1 MKQEYTIQ
9 NFTSSSFSI
18 VYDER
23 EKILIFDDGMNQQD
37 QLLNFILLLTL
48 INSILNIYSIFS
60 GKLNFHL
67 MIWSIL
73 GFTSAGLLIF
83 KFFKKT
89 ARKKINTSDILRL
102 KEANIIGRKFFSLKL
117 RNGMSRN
124 LIHLKNSSEIQD
136 LKQFLNQLNIE
147 TD

>member
-1 MKQEYTIQ
+1 MKQECTIP

-37 QLLNFILLLTL
+37 QMLNFILLLTL

-60 GKLNFHL
+60 GELNFHL

-83 KFFKKT
+83 KFLKKT

-102 KEANIIGRKFFSLKL
+102 KEANMIGRKFFSLKL
-117 RNGMSRN
+117 RNGRSRN
-124 LIHLKNSSEIQD
+124 LVHLKNSSEIQD
-136 LKQFLNQLNIE
+136 LKNFLSQLSIQ

>member
-1 MKQEYTIQ
+1 MKQEYTIP

-23 EKILIFDDGMNQQD
+23 EKILIIDDGMNQQD

-60 GKLNFHL
+60 GELNFHL

-83 KFFKKT
+83 KFLKKT
-89 ARKKINTSDILRL
+89 ARKKINTSDIVRL
-102 KEANIIGRKFFSLKL
+102 KNTDMLGRKVFSLKL
-117 RNGMSRN
+117 RNGRSRN
-124 LIHLKNSSEIQD
+124 LFHLKNPSEIQD
-136 LKQFLNQLNIE
+136 LKNFLSQLSIQ